1 MQVTQGTQW
10 GRGIWKSFEDREG
23 SSDNYGKHSFLEYL
37 DFVADPYTYGTEYD
51 IVGKRVVTAN
61 LKLIDDNIRVNVEPI
76 LVLDDITEKENGIKP
91 SDVIKTRLKI
101 LIIKG
106 FKI

>member
-1 MQVTQGTQW
+1 MATIFSN
-10 GRGIWKSFEDREG
+10 GINESNGEAIIAWYTHNTIKLIKAG
-23 SSDNYGKHSFLEYL
+23 IAYL
-37 DFVADPYTYGTEYD
+37 SKIVKYD

-61 LKLIDDNIRVNVEPI
+61 LKLIDDNIKVNVEPI

-101 LIIKG
+101 HII
-106 FKI
+106 IDL